1 MPLTDTAIRQTK
13 PLEKPVKL
21 ADGAGLY
28 LLLNPNGSRYWRMK
42 YRFGG
47 KEKLLSLGVYPEISL
62 ATARQR
68 REEARRLL
76 TDGVD
81 PGAVR
86 QEAKRITAVNAVGSF
101 EHVAR
106 EWIVKQANRWSPGHA
121 ERVLVSL
128 QREVFPYL
136 GTRPLNAI
144 TAGELLAVMRGIEA
158 RGIHETAMRVLQRC
172 SCVFRFG
179 VITGMCERNPAADLR
194 GALTPP
200 KTTHYAALS
209 AEELPEFLNKLDNY
223 EGHFQTQC
231 ALKLLL
237 LTFVRTGELRAAQW
251 SEFDL
256 DTDTPTWRI
265 PAERMKMRK
274 EHIVPLS
281 RQVVE
286 VLRQMQALTGHGGL
300 VFPSQTN
307 YHKPM
312 SENTVLYALYR
323 MGYHSR
329 ATGHGFRACASTILN
344 EQGWRSDVI
353 ERQLAHA
360 ERNKV
365 RAAYHR
371 SEYLPERRKMMQ
383 AWADYLDSLREGS
396 NVVPLNRKSA

>member
-13 PLEKPVKL
+13 PLKKPVKL

-42 YRFGG
+42 YRFAG
-47 KEKLLSLGVYPEISL
+47 KEKLLSLGVYPEVTL

-68 REEARRLL
+68 REDARRLL
-76 TDGVD
+76 SEGID
-81 PGAVR
+81 PGAAK
-86 QEAKRITAVNAVGSF
+86 QEAKRAIAVDAAGSF

-106 EWIVKQANRWSPGHA
+106 EWIGKQGNRWTADHA
-121 ERVLVSL
+121 QSVLVSL
-128 QREVFPYL
+128 EREIFPHL
-136 GTRPLNAI
+136 GGRPINAI

-172 SCVFRFG
+172 NCVFRFG
-179 VITGMCERNPAADLR
+179 IITGVCEHNPAADLR

-200 KTTHYAALS
+200 KVTHYATLS
-209 AEELPEFLNKLDNY
+209 AEELPEFLGKVNRY

-231 ALKLLL
+231 ALRLLL
-237 LTFVRTGELRAAQW
+237 LTFVRTGEMRAAEW
-251 SEFDL
+251 PEFDL
-256 DTDTPTWRI
+256 ESDAPMWRI
-265 PAERMKMRK
+265 PASRMKMRK
-274 EHIVPLS
+274 EHLVPLS
-281 RQVVE
+281 AQAVN
-286 VLRQMQALTGHGGL
+286 VLRQLHPLTGHGRL

-312 SENTVLYALYR
+312 SENTVLFALYR

-383 AWADYLDSLREGS
+383 AWADYLDGLREGG
-396 NVVPLNRKSA
+396 NVVSIHKRTG